1 MLQNATAI
9 LLQNASGVLLE
20 NVTVITKY
28 YNFITKCDSYYKM
41 QRLLQIATVQTIMEL
56 YNGAFKK
63 CKKCTSPYKENS
75 RWGSILDKGFFS
87 H

>member
-41 QRLLQIATVQTIMEL
+41 QRYKLRQYKLQWNYIMEHL
-56 YNGAFKK
+56 KNAKNGLHLTKK
-63 CKKCTSPYKENS
+63 IQDEEV
-75 RWGSILDKGFFS
+75 F
-87 H
+87 